1 MSEKML
7 MGVIVYGMAIAAG
20 AAVSFGWYG
29 LATALGLS
37 ALLLAS
43 EAAAVHIVRALAELL
58 GSRGD

>member
-7 MGVIVYGMAIAAG
+7 MGVIVYGLAIAAG
-20 AAVSFGWYG
+20 GAVSFGWYG

-43 EAAAVHIVRALAELL
+43 EAAAVHVVQALAELL
-58 GSRGD
+58 SRRAD